1 MDCQPIQRSQTT
13 HHHHDLLQERTN
25 DFLTTLPKEW
35 KELYPDL
42 AEWFGIPLLLLK
54 LIYGS
59 TDSARNWDDTLAHFL
74 LQDFGF
80 ERCPRARSIYVL
92 KKTNNFIF
100 LLNAVD
106 DELYFSNS
114 NNLQRDFENR
124 VTKRFDAELIS
135 LDQTRYMALI
145 TARFLPEF
153 STTNITTEDKEKY
166 TLPLQPKF
174 VATKTEC
181 YENLLAVQELQEQ
194 FGFYY
199 SSAVG
204 MLIFL
209 LNTAITLHFG
219 IRKLA
224 KCDTLPGESHY
235 KALIHLLHHIRTQRT
250 KFKISSMHPNP
261 LHQSTK

>member
-1 MDCQPIQRSQTT
+1 MTSFLLQLTKTYTPPTKKTSKTMDCQPIQRSQTT

-106 DELYFSNS
+106 DELYSSNNS
-114 NNLQRDFENR
+114 NLCQDF
-124 VTKRFDAELIS
+124 
-135 LDQTRYMALI
+135 
-145 TARFLPEF
+145 
-153 STTNITTEDKEKY
+153 
-166 TLPLQPKF
+166 
-174 VATKTEC
+174 
-181 YENLLAVQELQEQ
+181 
-194 FGFYY
+194 
-199 SSAVG
+199 
-204 MLIFL
+204 
-209 LNTAITLHFG
+209 
-219 IRKLA
+219 
-224 KCDTLPGESHY
+224 
-235 KALIHLLHHIRTQRT
+235 
-250 KFKISSMHPNP
+250 
-261 LHQSTK
+261 